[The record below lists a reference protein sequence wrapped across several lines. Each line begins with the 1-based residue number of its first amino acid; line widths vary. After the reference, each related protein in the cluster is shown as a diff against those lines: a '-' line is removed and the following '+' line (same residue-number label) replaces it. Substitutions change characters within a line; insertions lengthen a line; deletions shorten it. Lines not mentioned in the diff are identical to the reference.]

1 MFNRRS
7 LLLSMLVLPLPFAA
21 AVAQPWWNEDARRV
35 EWERHQEEERRR
47 RLGRHEAW
55 DERREHEEGSA
66 STGRIGASAVP
77 SGRAAR
83 IRGCQAARPVWQVQA
98 WPWST
103 LQKRAAAPAWSTR
116 LRRIRV

>member
-55 DERREHEEGSA
+55 DERREHEEWEQ
-66 STGRIGASAVP
+66 R
-77 SGRAAR
+77 RREEAR
-83 IRGCQAARPVWQVQA
+83 LEWEREHGPY
-98 WPWST
+98 
-103 LQKRAAAPAWSTR
+103 
-116 LRRIRV
+116 RR